1 MKKIIALALS
11 LMLLLGCV
19 SALAE
24 AADKQT
30 ITMLGAFTIT
40 TDKLPEGYK
49 VNVFKNSEMEYEAL
63 ITSPEAGKP
72 DYVLT
77 MNFNDEWDGVNTL
90 DDVSEEDMKAIKDS
104 FYEVTEL
111 DDGDIT
117 FEDGKTGE
125 GTPLLIA
132 KAADGS
138 FGAVYTIYKSHEIEV
153 DFYHAEEE
161 NLVTEDEFNTVITFL
176 TNIQFTPVEK

>member
-24 AADKQT
+24 TADKQT

-40 TDKLPEGYK
+40 LDKLPEGYK
-49 VNVFKNSEMEYEAL
+49 VNVIKNSEMEYEAI

-77 MNFNDEWDGVNTL
+77 MNFNDEWEGVKTL

-104 FYEVTEL
+104 FYEVTEQ

-117 FEDGKTGE
+117 FENGKTGE

-138 FGAVYTIYKSHEIEV
+138 FGAVYTIYKGHEIEV
-153 DFYHAEEE
+153 DFYHVEEE
-161 NLVTEDEFNTVITFL
+161 NLVTDEEFNTVITFL
-176 TNIQFTPVEK
+176 TNVQFTPVEK

>member
-40 TDKLPEGYK
+40 TDKLPEGYT
-49 VNVFKNSEMEYEAL
+49 VNVIKNSEMEYEAL

-72 DYVLT
+72 NYVL
-77 MNFNDEWDGVNTL
+77 L
-90 DDVSEEDMKAIKDS
+90 
-104 FYEVTEL
+104 
-111 DDGDIT
+111 
-117 FEDGKTGE
+117 
-125 GTPLLIA
+125 
-132 KAADGS
+132 
-138 FGAVYTIYKSHEIEV
+138 TIPCRPSASSSPSCSPRSSRV
-153 DFYHAEEE
+153 RRVPPPSRSQPPRVLWRRCSQCLAS
-161 NLVTEDEFNTVITFL
+161 LRL
-176 TNIQFTPVEK
+176 CRSPWWSWPSAPVQ

>member
-40 TDKLPEGYK
+40 TDKLPEGYTK
-49 VNVFKNSEMEYEAL
+49 NVIKNSAMEYEAL
-63 ITSPEAGKP
+63 FASPDAGKP
-72 DYVLT
+72 YYVLL
-77 MNFNDEWDGVNTL
+77 MEFSDEWDGVNTL
-90 DDVSEEDMKAIKDS
+90 DDASEDDIREVKES

-117 FEDGKTGE
+117 FENGKTGE

-138 FGAVYTIYKSHEIEV
+138 FGSVYAKAV
-153 DFYHAEEE
+153 A
-161 NLVTEDEFNTVITFL
+161 
-176 TNIQFTPVEK
+176 

>member
-40 TDKLPEGYK
+40 TDKLPEGYT
-49 VNVFKNSEMEYEAL
+49 VNVIKNSEMEYEAL

-72 DYVLT
+72 DYILQ

-90 DDVSEEDMKAIKDS
+90 DDVSEEDMKAIRDS

-117 FEDGKTGE
+117 FEDAKTGE

-176 TNIQFTPVEK
+176 TNVQFTPVEK

>member
-40 TDKLPEGYK
+40 TDKLPEGYAL
-49 VNVFKNSEMEYEAL
+49 NVLKNSEMEYEAL
-63 ITSPEAGKP
+63 IVSPEAGKP
-72 DYVLT
+72 NYVLQ
-77 MNFNDEWDGVNTL
+77 MNFSDEWDGVNTL
-90 DDVSEEDMKAIKDS
+90 DDASEEDMKAVKES

-117 FEDGKTGE
+117 FEDGKTGD

-132 KAADGS
+132 KASDGS
-138 FGAVYTIYKSHEIEV
+138 FGAVYTIYRSHEIEV
-153 DFYHAEEE
+153 DIFHAEEDE
-161 NLVTEDEFNTVITFL
+161 LVTEDEINTVITFL
-176 TNIQFTPVEK
+176 TNVQFTPVEK